1 MNKAL
6 LEESISSH
14 EQFSQLTQA
23 TSFWSLL
30 KNRDLILAVFSYGFS
45 TFAQMSF
52 DTIFPL
58 LLANKKQFGGF
69 EYDAVAESWISTF
82 STSLQVF
89 SCIELSFILL
99 F

>member
-6 LEESISSH
+6 LEESISAH
-14 EQFSQLTQA
+14 EQFSQLTQS

-58 LLANKKQFGGF
+58 LLANKKELGGYA
-69 EYDAVAESWISTF
+69 YDAVTVSWICTF
-82 STSLQVF
+82 SVGLQIAC
-89 SCIELSFILL
+89 CINLLSFVI
-99 F
+99 